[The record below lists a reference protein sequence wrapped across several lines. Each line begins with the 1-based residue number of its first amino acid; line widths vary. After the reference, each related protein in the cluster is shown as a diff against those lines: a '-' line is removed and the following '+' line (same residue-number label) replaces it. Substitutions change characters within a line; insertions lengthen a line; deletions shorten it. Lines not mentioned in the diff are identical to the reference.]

1 MSNAVQIGG
10 KLSDAQKGKPGIPS
24 MPDLFFCHRGDAAVL
39 GTENLIDWNDL
50 FSKEELDQY
59 IPEFLED
66 GMTGD
71 ILSIFPVSKSTYMLF
86 VCGSVFDRF
95 SADTGI
101 TCNSLSTWE
110 WILSGC

>member
-71 ILSIFPVSKSTYMLF
+71 DIVYIPGLEIHSYAFCMWL
-86 VCGSVFDRF
+86 C
-95 SADTGI
+95 
-101 TCNSLSTWE
+101 L
-110 WILSGC
+110 